1 MIYLSDSRY
10 TRRKN
15 TYSRCVT
22 RGEKLVDEWY
32 SNILVYSSDVINNY
46 TNQQLVNFFHSDNAL
61 IFEQFLQNEQEC
73 TNKINKNEKE
83 ISNCKETN
91 KQREQLERKLK
102 SDVKSSNI
110 LLVILYLMIIL
121 IITKLIFK
129 SIPYIVV
136 MLVITVFMLEMLYR
150 NGFSA
155 VFMYNFM

>member
-1 MIYLSDSRY
+1 M
-10 TRRKN
+10 
-15 TYSRCVT
+15 
-22 RGEKLVDEWY
+22 
-32 SNILVYSSDVINNY
+32 
-46 TNQQLVNFFHSDNAL
+46 NFFHTNNAL
-61 IFEQFLQNEQEC
+61 IFEQFLQNEQKC
-73 TNKINKNEKE
+73 TNKINQNEKE
-83 ISNCKETN
+83 ISKCKETN
-91 KQREQLERKLK
+91 KQREQLESKLK

>member
-1 MIYLSDSRY
+1 MCN
-10 TRRKN
+10 TWRRIGRLMVFK
-15 TYSRCVT
+15 YPSLFFRC
-22 RGEKLVDEWY
+22 
-32 SNILVYSSDVINNY
+32 
-46 TNQQLVNFFHSDNAL
+46 
-61 IFEQFLQNEQEC
+61 
-73 TNKINKNEKE
+73 NKINQNEKE
-83 ISNCKETN
+83 ISKCKETN
-91 KQREQLERKLK
+91 KQREQLESKLK

-110 LLVILYLMIIL
+110 LLVVLYLMIIL